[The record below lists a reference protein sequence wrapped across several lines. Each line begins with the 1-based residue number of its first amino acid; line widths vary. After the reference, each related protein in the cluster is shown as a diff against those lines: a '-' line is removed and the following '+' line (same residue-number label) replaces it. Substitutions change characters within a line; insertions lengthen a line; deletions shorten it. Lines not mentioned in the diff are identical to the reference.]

1 MCLPLPLPLAGA
13 FLPAAHCG
21 QSPGQMPPTGVKCLG
36 GCIVRG
42 QDGGEGAVF
51 GQRTMFRA
59 EAGAV
64 RGWVCEGRSSSTATP
79 PRGRCFPGRYG
90 GGGTPPGPAQ
100 PLFPSSRLLRDRED
114 LWFVPQGNACA
125 LGPCLARQRGSR
137 AVVRTAWHLDGP
149 GRLPSPGLHP
159 ALAALVRGL
168 GEGTVSHRPL
178 VLMSLVT
185 SPWSSSALSAHD
197 LSEPG
202 SL

>member
-64 RGWVCEGRSSSTATP
+64 RGWVCEGRSSSTAAP
-79 PRGRCFPGRYG
+79 PRGRCFPGPYG
-90 GGGTPPGPAQ
+90 VGALP
-100 PLFPSSRLLRDRED
+100 
-114 LWFVPQGNACA
+114 
-125 LGPCLARQRGSR
+125 LGPPSHSSPAHGCSGTGRTCGLFHKEMPVHLVPASQGKGGAGLWCAQRGTWMAQGGSR
-137 AVVRTAWHLDGP
+137 AQVCTRPWPRLFEASEKALCPTAL
-149 GRLPSPGLHP
+149 
-159 ALAALVRGL
+159 
-168 GEGTVSHRPL
+168 
-178 VLMSLVT
+178 
-185 SPWSSSALSAHD
+185 WS
-197 LSEPG
+197 
-202 SL
+202 